1 MPVVDGKHYDYSP
14 KGIAMAQAAA
24 KKKGVKPQY
33 KKKDSKMALSKIQQ
47 SMLKQAE
54 KMARDTGQNPKAV
67 QDLVAKYGS
76 QLKGGGR
83 KGKAKG
89 APRPGGR
96 RNGGEVM
103 APPTSTARRTRAP
116 AAGAGLSK
124 VQQNMMKQAQQMSRD
139 TGQNPQ
145 ALQNLTAQHGNFLK
159 PKEGRRAMLPGAPA
173 PGGMKRGG
181 KVGYNSPGNSG
192 LYGRK

>member
-24 KKKGVKPQY
+24 KKKGVKLQY
-33 KKKDSKMALSKIQQ
+33 KKEDSKMALS
-47 SMLKQAE
+47 
-54 KMARDTGQNPKAV
+54 
-67 QDLVAKYGS
+67 
-76 QLKGGGR
+76 KGGGR

-124 VQQNMMKQAQQMSRD
+124 VQQNMLRGAQQTARESG
-139 TGQNPQ
+139 TTPKIQE
-145 ALQNLTAQHGNFLK
+145 LTAKHGQLLK
-159 PKEGRRAMLPGAPA
+159 PREGRRAMLPGAPA